1 MSSKNVTFKL
11 DPQLTNRN
19 SRPLVLKE
27 EEKENERRRSSKF
40 STSYDIST
48 KNSNVQ
54 RRSRPSIF
62 SSEFKN
68 SKDNFPN
75 IRTDA
80 FGNEISKKGTKN
92 YKVSFIDQISNEKIA
107 EVILVENIDNSC
119 KKKKDIDKNN
129 ICSCETCFIY

>member
-54 RRSRPSIF
+54 RRSRPSF
-62 SSEFKN
+62 FLLN
-68 SKDNFPN
+68 L
-75 IRTDA
+75 
-80 FGNEISKKGTKN
+80 
-92 YKVSFIDQISNEKIA
+92 KIQKITFL
-107 EVILVENIDNSC
+107 ILEQMLLVM
-119 KKKKDIDKNN
+119 K
-129 ICSCETCFIY
+129 